1 MARTFAGKTVLVT
14 GGARGLGAAIARAF
28 AESEADVA
36 ISYVASDDK
45 AQAVIAGVRKHGVR
59 GEAFKADQADPTQ
72 IFRLVSDVVTHF
84 GKLDILVNNA
94 AVAWLG
100 TRVGADNYDA
110 EKMNQQWAINTL
122 GVVATIRAAAKVLSN
137 GGRIISISS
146 GLGTRANAPGLS
158 DYAATKA
165 AINMFS
171 KGVAHDLADRDITV
185 NVIQAGLIDTGIA
198 VTPDVE
204 ASMRARLASRPIK
217 RPARVD
223 EVAAGVLFLASSAAS
238 YMTGSIVDIDGGYA
252 A

>member
-1 MARTFAGKTVLVT
+1 MAKTFEGKTALVT

-28 AESEADVA
+28 AASGADVA
-36 ISYVASDDK
+36 ISYVASDEK
-45 AQAVIAGVRKHGVR
+45 AQAVIADVRKHGVR
-59 GEAFKADQADPTQ
+59 GEAFKADQADPAQ
-72 IFRLVSDVVTHF
+72 ISRLVGDVVARF

-100 TRVGADNYDA
+100 ARVGADIYDP
-110 EKMNQQWAINTL
+110 EKMNQQWAVNTL

-146 GLGTRANAPGLS
+146 GLGSRASQPGVS

-165 AINMFS
+165 AINTFS
-171 KGVAHDLADRDITV
+171 KGVAHDLGDRNITV
-185 NVIQAGLIDTGIA
+185 NVIQAGLINTGIA
-198 VTPDVE
+198 VDPDME
-204 ASMRARLASRPIK
+204 AKMRARLASKPIK

-223 EVAAGVLFLASSAAS
+223 EVAAGVLFLASPAAS
-238 YMTGSIVDIDGGYA
+238 YMTGAIIDIDGGFA

>member
-1 MARTFAGKTVLVT
+1 MAKTFAGKTVLVT
-14 GGARGLGAAIARAF
+14 GGSRGLGAAIARAF

-36 ISYVASDDK
+36 ISYVASDEK
-45 AQAVIAGVRKHGVR
+45 AQAVIADVRKHGVQ

-72 IFRLVSDVVTHF
+72 TSRLVGDVVDRF
-84 GKLDILVNNA
+84 GKIDILVNNA

-110 EKMNQQWAINTL
+110 DKMNRQWAINTL
-122 GVVATIRAAAKVLSN
+122 GVLATIRAAAKVLSN

-146 GLGTRANAPGLS
+146 GLGTRASAPGVS

-165 AINMFS
+165 AINIFS
-171 KGVAHDLADRDITV
+171 KGVAHDLADRNITV

-198 VTPDVE
+198 VDPDME
-204 ASMRARLASRPIK
+204 ANMRARLASRPIK

-238 YMTGSIVDIDGGYA
+238 YMTGAIIDIDGGYA

>member
-1 MARTFAGKTVLVT
+1 MTKTFAGKTVLVT
-14 GGARGLGAAIARAF
+14 GGSRGLGSAIARAF
-28 AESEADVA
+28 AQSGADVA
-36 ISYVASDDK
+36 ISYVASDEK
-45 AQAVIAGVRKHGVR
+45 AQAVIADVRKHGVQ

-72 IFRLVSDVVTHF
+72 TSRLVGDVVDRF

-110 EKMNQQWAINTL
+110 EKMNQQWATNTL

-146 GLGTRANAPGLS
+146 GLGTRANQPGVS

-165 AINMFS
+165 AISMFS
-171 KGVAHDLADRDITV
+171 KGVAHDLGDRDITV

-198 VTPDVE
+198 VSPEME
-204 ASMRARLASRPIK
+204 ANMRARLTSRPIK

-223 EVAAGVLFLASSAAS
+223 EVAAGVLFLASPAAS
-238 YMTGSIVDIDGGYA
+238 YMTGAIIDIDGGFA

>member
-1 MARTFAGKTVLVT
+1 MAKTFEGKTVLVT
-14 GGARGLGAAIARAF
+14 GGSRGLGAAIARAF
-28 AESEADVA
+28 AESGADVA
-36 ISYVASDDK
+36 ISYVASDEK
-45 AQAVIAGVRKHGVR
+45 ARAVTADVRKHGVQ
-59 GEAFKADQADPTQ
+59 GEAFKADQADPAQ
-72 IFRLVSDVVTHF
+72 ISRLVGDVVDRF

-100 TRVGADNYDA
+100 ARVGADNYDA

-146 GLGTRANAPGLS
+146 GLGTRTSAPGLS
-158 DYAATKA
+158 DYAGTKA
-165 AINMFS
+165 AINIFS

-185 NVIQAGLIDTGIA
+185 NVIQAGIIDTDMA
-198 VTPDVE
+198 VPYME
-204 ASMRARLASRPIK
+204 ANLRSLASKPIK

-238 YMTGSIVDIDGGYA
+238 YLTGAIIDIDGGFA

>member
-1 MARTFAGKTVLVT
+1 VISRRASLY
-14 GGARGLGAAIARAF
+14 AF
-28 AESEADVA
+28 AESGANVA
-36 ISYVASDDK
+36 ISYVASDEK
-45 AQAVIAGVRKHGVR
+45 AQAVIADVRKHGVQ
-59 GEAFKADQADPTQ
+59 GEAFKADQADPAQ
-72 IFRLVSDVVTHF
+72 VSRLVGDVVDRF

-100 TRVGADNYDA
+100 ARVGADNYDA

-146 GLGTRANAPGLS
+146 GLGTRASAPGIS
-158 DYAATKA
+158 DYAGTKA
-165 AINMFS
+165 AINIFS

-185 NVIQAGLIDTGIA
+185 NVIQAGVMDTDMA
-198 VTPDVE
+198 APYME
-204 ASMRARLASRPIK
+204 ANLRGLASKPIK

-238 YMTGSIVDIDGGYA
+238 YMTGAIIDIDGGFA

>member
-1 MARTFAGKTVLVT
+1 VAKMFAGKTVLVT

-36 ISYVASDDK
+36 ISYVASDEK
-45 AQAVIAGVRKHGVR
+45 AQAVIADVRKHGVR
-59 GEAFKADQADPTQ
+59 GEAFKADQADSAQ
-72 IFRLVSDVVTHF
+72 ISRLVGDVVDRF

-100 TRVGADNYDA
+100 ARVGADNYDA
-110 EKMNQQWAINTL
+110 EKMNQQWTINAL
-122 GVVATIRAAAKVLSN
+122 GVVATIRAAAKVLST

-146 GLGTRANAPGLS
+146 GVGTRPSAPGVT

-165 AINMFS
+165 AINTFS
-171 KGVAHDLADRDITV
+171 KGVAHDLADRNITV

-198 VTPDVE
+198 VAPDVK
-204 ASMRARLASRPIK
+204 ANMLARLASRPIK
-217 RPARVD
+217 RPARVE

-238 YMTGSIVDIDGGYA
+238 YMTGAIIDIDGGFA

>member
-1 MARTFAGKTVLVT
+1 MGNTFEGKTVLVT
-14 GGARGLGAAIARAF
+14 GGSRGLGAAIARAF

-122 GVVATIRAAAKVLSN
+122 GVVATIRAAAKVLS
-137 GGRIISISS
+137 
-146 GLGTRANAPGLS
+146 
-158 DYAATKA
+158 
-165 AINMFS
+165 
-171 KGVAHDLADRDITV
+171 
-185 NVIQAGLIDTGIA
+185 
-198 VTPDVE
+198 
-204 ASMRARLASRPIK
+204 
-217 RPARVD
+217 
-223 EVAAGVLFLASSAAS
+223 
-238 YMTGSIVDIDGGYA
+238 
-252 A
+252 

>member
-1 MARTFAGKTVLVT
+1 
-14 GGARGLGAAIARAF
+14 
-28 AESEADVA
+28 
-36 ISYVASDDK
+36 SDEK
-45 AQAVIAGVRKHGVR
+45 AQAVIADVRKHGVQ

-72 IFRLVSDVVTHF
+72 TSRLVGDVVDRF

-110 EKMNQQWAINTL
+110 EKMNQQWATNTL

-146 GLGTRANAPGLS
+146 GLGTRANQPGVS

-171 KGVAHDLADRDITV
+171 KGVAHDLADRNITV
-185 NVIQAGLIDTGIA
+185 NVIQAGIIDTDMA
-198 VTPDVE
+198 APYME
-204 ASMRARLASRPIK
+204 ANLRGLASKPIK
-217 RPARVD
+217 RPARAD

-238 YMTGSIVDIDGGYA
+238 YMTGAIIDIDGGFA

>member
-1 MARTFAGKTVLVT
+1 MARTFAGKTILVT

-28 AESEADVA
+28 AENGADVA
-36 ISYVASDDK
+36 ISYVASDEK
-45 AQAVIAGVRKHGVR
+45 AQAVIADVRKHGVR
-59 GEAFKADQADPTQ
+59 GEACKADQADPAQ
-72 IFRLVSDVVTHF
+72 ISRLVGEVVDRL

-146 GLGTRANAPGLS
+146 GLGSRANQPGVS

-198 VTPDVE
+198 VSPDVE
-204 ASMRARLASRPIK
+204 ARMRAGLASRPIK

-223 EVAAGVLFLASSAAS
+223 EIAAGVLFLASPAAS
-238 YMTGSIVDIDGGYA
+238 YMTGAIIDIDGGFA

>member
-1 MARTFAGKTVLVT
+1 MAKMFAGRTVLVT

-45 AQAVIAGVRKHGVR
+45 AQAVIADVRKHGVR
-59 GEAFKADQADPTQ
+59 GEAFKADQADPIQ
-72 IFRLVSDVVTHF
+72 ISRLVSDVVTHF

-110 EKMNQQWAINTL
+110 ERMNQQWAINTL

-238 YMTGSIVDIDGGYA
+238 YMTGAIVDIDGGYA

>member
-1 MARTFAGKTVLVT
+1 MAKTFDGKAVLVT
-14 GGARGLGAAIARAF
+14 GGSRGLGAAIARAF
-28 AESEADVA
+28 AENGADVA
-36 ISYVASDDK
+36 ISYVESDEK
-45 AQAVIAGVRKHGVR
+45 SQAVIADVRKHGVQ
-59 GEAFKADQADPTQ
+59 GEAFRADQADPAQ
-72 IFRLVSDVVTHF
+72 VSRLVGDVVGRF

-110 EKMNQQWAINTL
+110 EKMNKQWSINAL
-122 GVVATIRAAAKVLSN
+122 GSVATIRAAAKVLSN

-146 GLGTRANAPGLS
+146 GLGTHASVPGVA

-165 AINMFS
+165 AINVFS

-185 NVIQAGLIDTGIA
+185 NVIQCGVIDTDMSAPYMEGL
-198 VTPDVE
+198 
-204 ASMRARLASRPIK
+204 MRGLASKPIK

-223 EVAAGVLFLASSAAS
+223 EIAAGVLFLASPAAS
-238 YMTGSIVDIDGGYA
+238 YMTGAIVDIDGGFA